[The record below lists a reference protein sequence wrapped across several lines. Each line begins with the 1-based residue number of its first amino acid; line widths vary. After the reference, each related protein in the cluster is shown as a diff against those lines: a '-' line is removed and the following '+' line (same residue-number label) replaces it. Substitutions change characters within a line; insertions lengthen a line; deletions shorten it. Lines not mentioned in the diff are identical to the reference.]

1 MTYRLNP
8 RLFVENG
15 PAVLAAEAHARSS
28 SDAFRAWSAMNA
40 DRRLDLVES
49 ALRRPAN
56 DVDALPVAL

>member
-15 PAVLAAEAHARSS
+15 PTLLAAEAHARSS
-28 SDAFRAWSAMNA
+28 IDAFRAWSALNP
-40 DRRLDLVES
+40 DRRLALVES

-56 DVDALPVAL
+56 DIDGLPVAL